1 MNPEDVVVLVLVRSG
16 VDSDLLFAQANVN
29 SGELE
34 PVVGRLVQSGLLKAS
49 GPAGA
54 RQYSVT
60 APGGGQQELER
71 AAGMLAQKWD
81 EIVGAMEKGE
91 KDRFAALVQEN
102 EKWIGVM
109 AFTGMISEDD
119 ARAVFDAANRI
130 LRGDNDDNNKKDDDG
145 AGDLFSDMLQTHLGS
160 YVKYD

>member
-1 MNPEDVVVLVLVRSG
+1 MNPEDVVVLALVRSG

-60 APGGGQQELER
+60 TPGGQQELER
-71 AAGMLAQKWD
+71 TAGELAQKWD